1 LFYIGFLR
9 NFTTEKSKFR
19 EMITKEQV
27 ESFLEELHTKM
38 KIFGILFRDD
48 REKNRKTLQEL
59 EIVPSYRKVII
70 ENLCVE
76 DYVQGPVV
84 DELNRLG
91 EMWAFGKDVKGR
103 EIYIK
108 VMISGTTS
116 QTICISF
123 HFAEHS
129 LVYPFK
135 EK

>member
-1 LFYIGFLR
+1 
-9 NFTTEKSKFR
+9 
-19 EMITKEQV
+19 MITKEQV

-48 REKNRKTLQEL
+48 REKNRNTLQEL
-59 EIVPSYRKVII
+59 EIVPSYRKVVV
-70 ENLCVE
+70 ENLRVE

-91 EMWAFGKDVKGR
+91 EMWVFGKDVKGR

-123 HFAEHS
+123 HFAEHP
-129 LVYPFK
+129 LAYPFK
-135 EK
+135 EQ